1 MRKILEGCRS
11 CRKLRQ
17 SEYEQGSLTLSLSL
31 SLYQNFRAF
40 SRKIWDQKKMERWCH
55 VEAKKFLFTVV
66 EGASVVRLKERKR
79 NFSGRVLLGIQ
90 SLGWLISTVE
100 CLLWFP
106 GEDFVR
112 SFREGSKVLI
122 VRRSGNAAG
131 RFIEVAVYAAGDCKG
146 IICIPEG

>member
-66 EGASVVRLKERKR
+66 EGASVVRL
-79 NFSGRVLLGIQ
+79 L
-90 SLGWLISTVE
+90 
-100 CLLWFP
+100 
-106 GEDFVR
+106 
-112 SFREGSKVLI
+112 
-122 VRRSGNAAG
+122 RSGFVG
-131 RFIEVAVYAAGDCKG
+131 YPEPMLVDIDSGVLAVVSRGGLC
-146 IICIPEG
+146 